1 MTHRGLFVG
10 LTTLDLMYGVA
21 GLPQANEKQVA
32 TDLAIA
38 AGGPATNAAV
48 AFRHLGNQAVLLSA
62 VGQHP
67 LVELVRSDLGA
78 QQVELRD
85 LASARTEPPPLSSIL
100 VTQST
105 GDRAV
110 VSRNAV
116 DLQVSA
122 EQFGAIGLASIHLET
137 MDIILVDGHQ
147 MAVSV
152 AIAQRARQC
161 NIPVVLD
168 GGSWKPGLEALLPW
182 IDYAICSANFLP
194 PGCTTTSEVL
204 PYLMQSLNGAGRS
217 GLRSPC
223 LAITHGGQPIEY
235 VQSGQFGKVSV
246 PVIQPVD
253 TLGAGDI
260 FHGAFCH
267 AILQTSFVDALQ
279 QAAAIAALSCQSFG
293 TREWLQ
299 ALGSV

>member
-21 GLPQANEKQVA
+21 GLPHANEKQVA

-78 QQVELRD
+78 HQVELRD

-182 IDYAICSANFLP
+182 IDYVICSANFLP
-194 PGCTTTSEVL
+194 PGCTTMSEVV
-204 PYLMQSLNGAGRS
+204 PYLMQSLEGAGRS
-217 GLRSPC
+217 GSRSPC

-299 ALGSV
+299 FLGSV